1 MVDSV
6 RSCVRSK
13 FVPLSEASSEFGMT
27 EGELIRAG
35 IEGQIRVYFWLNEV
49 RLAQKVKHD
58 KEADTLVRLGEPQRA
73 RFYYIPVFRAQLA
86 EVLSGRDVEASAL
99 TRADDDGADGEY
111 WSPIW
116 DRDESGAV
124 IQMPKV
130 TRDGLFVRRDDLQQ
144 GPESTDKGRAR
155 PARADAEPAQHQV
168 EPEAERP
175 GTTGR
180 QSQIDDQREE
190 NASFSWRDRVREIAD
205 EIHLRDMRAGAWS
218 SNSDIAARVAIEAMQ
233 RGVTGPRGQ
242 LTEGNILREALQ
254 GGRWKR
260 PSGLT
265 GK

>member
-6 RSCVRSK
+6 RSRVRSE
-13 FVPLSEASSEFGMT
+13 FVPLCEAAREFEMT

-35 IEGQIRVYFWLNEV
+35 IEGQIRVYFWLNDV

-58 KEADTLVRLGEPQRA
+58 KEADTLVRIGEPQRA
-73 RFYYIPVFRAQLA
+73 RFYYIPVFRTQLA
-86 EVLSGRDVEASAL
+86 ELVSGRDAEASAF
-99 TRADDDGADGEY
+99 TRADDDGAAGEY
-111 WSPIW
+111 WSFMW
-116 DRDESGAV
+116 DRDESGQV
-124 IQMPKV
+124 IPMPQI

-144 GPESTDKGRAR
+144 GPESTDEERAR

-180 QSQIDDQREE
+180 QSQIDDQR
-190 NASFSWRDRVREIAD
+190 ASFSWQDRVREIAD
-205 EIHLRDMRAGAWS
+205 EIHRRDMRAGAWS

-233 RGVTGPRGQ
+233 RGVIGPRGQ

-260 PSGLT
+260 PT
-265 GK
+265 D